1 MQHFDWKLF
10 NLTRDQLGGPLF
22 GFVDDDADDP
32 TGFQEAQ
39 PLPQTVGGKIAH
51 GFAYV
56 LLLGVIGYMFV
67 AL

>member
-1 MQHFDWKLF
+1 MKNIDWNYY
-10 NLTRDQLGGPLF
+10 NLTYDDPGGPVMRLEE
-22 GFVDDDADDP
+22 DLP
-32 TGFQEAQ
+32 LFQEPQ
-39 PLPQTVGGKIAH
+39 PLPQTLGGKVAH